1 VNRGPKQKLLH
12 AADEPE
18 QILSARRKVAQVAQ
32 LSGHLVWDKWQT
44 TAEQLIDTVISLL
57 PAIPATSST

>member
-1 VNRGPKQKLLH
+1 L
-12 AADEPE
+12 E
-18 QILSARRKVAQVAQ
+18 

-57 PAIPATSST
+57 PANE

>member
-1 VNRGPKQKLLH
+1 
-12 AADEPE
+12 
-18 QILSARRKVAQVAQ
+18 

-57 PAIPATSST
+57 PA